1 MLSLGALDPLIWAG
15 GSYRSK
21 VDQIFLV
28 EEHTFSVFMSTEH
41 HRLLIAG
48 RSFEAFMFEVDQS
61 LFGSLYPQMK
71 FILKYNAPLKIRYI
85 DEVKLLKIFIEF
97 APKNGYTITRK
108 ITNSRFR

>member
-1 MLSLGALDPLIWAG
+1 MHPGLSYTYTDGTVIGMLSLGVLDPLIWAG

-71 FILKYNAPLKIRYI
+71 FILKYSAPLKNTLY
-85 DEVKLLKIFIEF
+85 
-97 APKNGYTITRK
+97 
-108 ITNSRFR
+108 